1 MRRTRFA
8 HGSPS
13 SRTRILPSTRQKPTP
28 PSRRLTL
35 FGNDHILKPGGRVKE
50 RTRGA
55 NEVSVFVPTY
65 LPSENIGLSPPFE
78 KKKAATVWPST
89 TIPRSLPSNPTYCWP
104 SCRGRHRRRVI
115 VPSVTLRKKPLGAG
129 VKDVVDV
136 VAVLSEALDKVVMEV
151 MISLDDVVVKVLD
164 LIDMVV
170 SPVVTVTVLPLSLVK
185 VKEEEGRLILNVV
198 VVAGVVKVDDFEE
211 IVVNTL
217 EVVAVTKVVVVEI
230 ELELIDEKEVVVEL
244 RPVEEVLLEIG
255 PSLEGEI
262 LVREEVKLKL
272 DSDVEDKGTVDV
284 VEDKVKAELLPVVN
298 VDVAIVQVGDQ

>member
-1 MRRTRFA
+1 M
-8 HGSPS
+8 
-13 SRTRILPSTRQKPTP
+13 
-28 PSRRLTL
+28 
-35 FGNDHILKPGGRVKE
+35 
-50 RTRGA
+50 
-55 NEVSVFVPTY
+55 
-65 LPSENIGLSPPFE
+65 
-78 KKKAATVWPST
+78 
-89 TIPRSLPSNPTYCWP
+89 
-104 SCRGRHRRRVI
+104 
-115 VPSVTLRKKPLGAG
+115 TLRKKPLGAG

-230 ELELIDEKEVVVEL
+230 ELELIDEKKVVVEL